1 MLEHYYAVIMAGGGG
16 TRLWPLSRRLHPK
29 QMIRLGSE
37 RTLFQQAFD
46 RLEGVFP
53 PERILVVTVAD
64 QAEVLRGQCPELP
77 EENFILEP
85 EPRSTAA
92 VVGLAALAIRRRDP
106 LATMAVL
113 TADHVIPN
121 VQRFRDLLGGAY
133 GLAQQGFLVT
143 LGIQPTQPSTSYG
156 YIQQGEG
163 LGQYGGVSAFRVER
177 FREKPDEATA
187 RQFLAAGDHVWNSG
201 MFIWKV
207 SLIWEEMAAL
217 MPALAG
223 QLTKIDQVWDA
234 PEFRGLLKAYWDP
247 IQPVSIDYGIME
259 KSAKVAVLPAADLGW
274 NDVGSW
280 DALFDV
286 FPADENGN
294 IVLEARHIGV
304 DSHNT
309 LVCAD
314 RSGRLI
320 VTIGTED
327 LIVVETPD
335 ALMVCKRSEAQ
346 KVRELV
352 NILKKSGLNSSY
364 L

>member
-1 MLEHYYAVIMAGGGG
+1 MLDHYFAVIMAGGGG
-16 TRLWPLSRRLHPK
+16 TRLWPFSRRLHPK

-37 RTLFQQAFD
+37 KTLFQQAVD
-46 RLEGVFP
+46 RLSGLFP
-53 PERILVVTVAD
+53 PERILIVTVAD
-64 QAEVLRGQCPELP
+64 QADVLRGQCPELP
-77 EENFILEP
+77 EENFLLEP

-92 VVGLAALAIRRRDP
+92 VVGYAALAIKHRDAQ
-106 LATMAVL
+106 ATMAVL

-121 VQRFRDLLGGAY
+121 VQRFRELLADAY
-133 GLAQQGFLVT
+133 ELAQQNYLVT
-143 LGIQPTQPSTSYG
+143 LGIQPTHPATSYG
-156 YIQQGEG
+156 YIQQGDQV
-163 LGQYGGVSAFRVER
+163 GQFGGVPGYRVLR

-187 RQFLAAGDHVWNSG
+187 QQFLAGGDHVWNSG
-201 MFIWKV
+201 MFIWRV
-207 SLIWEEMAAL
+207 DRIWEEMQLL
-217 MPALAG
+217 MPALAD
-223 QLTKIDQVWDA
+223 QLTKIDRVWDA

-259 KSAKVAVLPAADLGW
+259 KSQKVAVLPAADLGW

-280 DALFDV
+280 DALYDM
-286 FPADENGN
+286 FPKDANGN

-304 DSHNT
+304 DSRNT

-327 LIVVETPD
+327 LIVVETLD
-335 ALMVCKRSEAQ
+335 ALLICKRSEAQ

-352 NILKKSGLNSSY
+352 NLLKKSGQNNSY